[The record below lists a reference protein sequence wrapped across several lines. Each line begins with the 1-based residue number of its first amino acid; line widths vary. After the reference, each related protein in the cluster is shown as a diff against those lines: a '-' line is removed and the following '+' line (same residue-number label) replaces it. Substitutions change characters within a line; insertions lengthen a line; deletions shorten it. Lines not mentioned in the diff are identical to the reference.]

1 MWVQRPRQQKIEYDQ
16 HFLKLLLERH
26 AYFNIRSDLRC
37 SCCCCCTWFQTSFCP
52 DMYFYFLN
60 HSQLLGMVGALP
72 EHPFTRSN
80 GEWRTC
86 CNNQLPSASQ
96 VYLPVLISNLYELR
110 YFYQGQEASVVL
122 TSETQKNLINVVI
135 ISPFIMALY
144 GFLVML
150 FSCPCTKFNFRWSIF
165 KLLRDFIESSGDLVG
180 TLVCIIVS
188 LLCVAYVSL
197 FDAESETTIYSRLEM
212 LVNYAL
218 QVQVTSAVI
227 DTLRCLLVF
236 TPFYVDVKICCF
248 VPILRLGD
256 WVGQMRMSKSAR
268 YGTKPPSHTVCCVK
282 AVYSMLGLGLLINI
296 ARTRQEL
303 YLLMKVTRVIHAIRL
318 IWYSVTR
325 GTFAKM
331 FSAESCKWC
340 DIRKAKANKKRCVYQ

>member
-1 MWVQRPRQQKIEYDQ
+1 M
-16 HFLKLLLERH
+16 
-26 AYFNIRSDLRC
+26 
-37 SCCCCCTWFQTSFCP
+37 
-52 DMYFYFLN
+52 
-60 HSQLLGMVGALP
+60 
-72 EHPFTRSN
+72 
-80 GEWRTC
+80 
-86 CNNQLPSASQ
+86 
-96 VYLPVLISNLYELR
+96 
-110 YFYQGQEASVVL
+110 VL
-122 TSETQKNLINVVI
+122 TSETQKTLINVVI

-282 AVYSMLGLGLLINI
+282 SCILNVGAWTFDKYRKNT
-296 ARTRQEL
+296 ARIVPFDESDTSHSRHPPYMVQRYERHLRQDVL
-303 YLLMKVTRVIHAIRL
+303 SRVLQMVRYTESESKQEALRI
-318 IWYSVTR
+318 SVTGR
-325 GTFAKM
+325 PSFGPHYGPVNQRKRALHNDYVRSSKRVVPLFRFDPQEDYELMMTDFFASMKSERM
-331 FSAESCKWC
+331 AGEVDASAGAGSPRRSPERTSSLVSPLPSPSRRSPIIF
-340 DIRKAKANKKRCVYQ
+340 DIEASSPAPHHSYQ